1 MRCVSVPRQL
11 IAAVMGSALLAGCSG
26 LGATP
31 VESPSPQSVINFTQ
45 TFETYTGRRIASAD
59 DYVWAGY
66 SYVDDHC
73 QTFFNALEMGRKDGV
88 FAKETI
94 AAGGLFATDVLTQLK
109 KSQTA
114 IGIVSGAI
122 GLVTASIDRYNNMY
136 NFAQYSPALWQHV
149 ATAQSKYKSEDAP
162 QTLQDLGRASIAEA
176 AVFYQ
181 AHQIV
186 QGYARLCSLP
196 QIEYFIHTALT
207 NSKTQSA
214 DDVKTTKTSKGG
226 GESTTFRSSRPRPF
240 RMPVYEAR

>member
-1 MRCVSVPRQL
+1 MRRVSVPRQL

-31 VESPSPQSVINFTQ
+31 IDSPTPQTVIDFTQ
-45 TFETYTGRRIASAD
+45 TFETYTGHRIATAD

-66 SYVDDHC
+66 AYVDENC

-94 AAGGLFATDVLTQLK
+94 AAAGTFTNEILTQLK
-109 KSQTA
+109 KSQSA
-114 IGIVSGAI
+114 IGIVAG
-122 GLVTASIDRYNNMY
+122 GFQLVTNSIDRYNNMY

-162 QTLQDLGRASIAEA
+162 QTLNDLGPHSIGDA

-196 QIEYFIHTALT
+196 QIEFFIHSALT
-207 NSKTQSA
+207 NSKTESA
-214 DDVKTTKTSKGG
+214 DDVKTTKTSNNGA
-226 GESTTFRSSRPRPF
+226 ESTTFRSRHPRPF